1 MQEGHA
7 GYGVGE
13 EEKKKLRIEKISSSA
28 SKLVKIYYKETVLI
42 QGQVL
47 KSMIAKEMGKDPGDV
62 ILVGVIGSVSF
73 YNKKWS
79 PMLCQAI
86 GQELALAAGES
97 IALVTGGMY
106 GAL

>member
-1 MQEGHA
+1 
-7 GYGVGE
+7 
-13 EEKKKLRIEKISSSA
+13 
-28 SKLVKIYYKETVLI
+28 
-42 QGQVL
+42 
-47 KSMIAKEMGKDPGDV
+47 MGKDPGDV

-106 GAL
+106 GAC